1 MKNLAKLFKGK
12 ETFAEE
18 LKEAKAIKAG
28 KITPMDYAKGEKMEE
43 AKKTKKMS
51 EGGMVVRGTGA
62 AIRGIKFTKN
72 G

>member
-12 ETFAEE
+12 DDYSEE
-18 LKEAKAIKAG
+18 MKEARAIKAG
-28 KITPMDYAKGEKMEE
+28 KITPMEYAKGEKMEE

-51 EGGMVVRGTGA
+51 EGGMVARGGGA
-62 AIRGIKFTKN
+62 AIRGIKFVKN